1 MPGRTGQSGAP
12 GRIARHRVAEAAARA
27 VGGDHALGQRGRAAD
42 VEDGQREWHGQVIR
56 ERDRDRPGE
65 QDGVPRARDLLRL
78 AVPAGE
84 PVGDRERGEAQR
96 DQRGDAQAG
105 AQAERGLRARL
116 GDDAG
121 KHAARAGHRV
131 VHLAAPADGAEHGC
145 AHRVRGPAGGLADLA
160 ERRGVEVKPLDV
172 DADLVGLDPRIG
184 VEPPRGLGQDG
195 AAAPGITGPRPARSP
210 GPGSQT
216 RCSPSG
222 ELVMPSSFPAP
233 WVIHA

>member
-1 MPGRTGQSGAP
+1 VART
-12 GRIARHRVAEAAARA
+12 
-27 VGGDHALGQRGRAAD
+27 
-42 VEDGQREWHGQVIR
+42 
-56 ERDRDRPGE
+56 
-65 QDGVPRARDLLRL
+65 RDLLRL

-121 KHAARAGHRV
+121 EHAARASHRV
-131 VHLAAPADGAEHGC
+131 VHLAALTDRAEHGC
-145 AHRVRGPAGGLADLA
+145 AHRVRGAAGGLADLA

-184 VEPPRGLGQDG
+184 VEPPRGLGQARGLGQDG
-195 AAAPGITGPRPARSP
+195 AAPGITGPRLTGTWLADAVQSERRT
-210 GPGSQT
+210 GQ
-216 RCSPSG
+216 RLESPSFRAG
-222 ELVMPSSFPAP
+222 SSQAIILPGGGGGAAP
-233 WVIHA
+233 TRGSSMREPYETRM